1 MTTATPVY
9 SALVTHTITLASL
22 ATSST
27 LLAGQFGTA
36 IDQKDS
42 DDAID
47 ALVGGLI
54 TVGTTP
60 TANTQIE
67 AWLYS
72 SFDDTVYS
80 ESTTSGTPTIDGTD
94 GAATLLS
101 KATLRLMVVIPVTA
115 TTSNVGF
122 KWGPFSVAQA
132 YGGIIPVQWGVFITH
147 NTGVNLNSTGGNHYV
162 KHYPVKYE
170 SA

>member
-9 SALVTHTITLASL
+9 GALVTHTITLASL

-27 LLAGQFGTA
+27 LLTGRSGTA

-47 ALVGGLI
+47 ALVGGLV

-67 AWLYS
+67 AWLYG
-72 SFDDTVYS
+72 SFDDSIYN
-80 ESTTSGTPTIDGTD
+80 ESVTSATHTITGTD
-94 GAATLLS
+94 GGSALLS

-122 KWGPFSVAQA
+122 KWGPYSVAQA
-132 YGGIIPVQWGVFITH
+132 FGGIVPVQWGVFITH
-147 NTGVNLNSTGGNHYV
+147 NTAVNLNSTGGNHYV
-162 KHYPVKYE
+162 KHYPVKFE